1 MLVERRPAVCNLDLL
16 YFKWG
21 FTINEHLTSVLH
33 MLFKTPPQNTS
44 VHTQTHLCTHR
55 LFIVLSLCES
65 NTVTLY
71 YIRCGSIVS
80 YLLLSKLL
88 FSLSSKMTIDLDFL
102 DVVCPTA
109 DSCPLPFELTFEV
122 RLMRVNH
129 IFSKRFFSCFQFS
142 ALIWKHLCSSVA
154 ADVNVYVSGT
164 GKQGKAS
171 VTQNWTDLGI
181 LKRPSYIPCP
191 TRAGWGFVM
200 SKCCSVCV
208 EPASVRAGVCR
219 WWSTKYLQNVLHLM
233 CQPIILLKS
242 YIFPPTVFILS
253 TRYN

>member
-21 FTINEHLTSVLH
+21 FTINEHLTMSFTCCLN
-33 MLFKTPPQNTS
+33 PPQNTS

-109 DSCPLPFELTFEV
+109 DSCPLPFEV
-122 RLMRVNH
+122 RLMRVNLLFFQE
-129 IFSKRFFSCFQFS
+129 IFFLFSIQC
-142 ALIWKHLCSSVA
+142 
-154 ADVNVYVSGT
+154 VNL
-164 GKQGKAS
+164 KAFM
-171 VTQNWTDLGI
+171 QQ
-181 LKRPSYIPCP
+181 
-191 TRAGWGFVM
+191 
-200 SKCCSVCV
+200 CCC
-208 EPASVRAGVCR
+208 
-219 WWSTKYLQNVLHLM
+219 
-233 CQPIILLKS
+233 
-242 YIFPPTVFILS
+242 
-253 TRYN
+253 

>member
-33 MLFKTPPQNTS
+33 MLFKPPPPQNTS

-65 NTVTLY
+65 NTVALY

-80 YLLLSKLL
+80 YLLSSKLL

-109 DSCPLPFELTFEV
+109 DSCPLPFEI
-122 RLMRVNH
+122 RLMRVNLMFFQE
-129 IFSKRFFSCFQFS
+129 IFFLFSIQC
-142 ALIWKHLCSSVA
+142 
-154 ADVNVYVSGT
+154 VNL
-164 GKQGKAS
+164 KAFM
-171 VTQNWTDLGI
+171 QQ
-181 LKRPSYIPCP
+181 
-191 TRAGWGFVM
+191 
-200 SKCCSVCV
+200 CCC
-208 EPASVRAGVCR
+208 
-219 WWSTKYLQNVLHLM
+219 
-233 CQPIILLKS
+233 
-242 YIFPPTVFILS
+242 
-253 TRYN
+253 